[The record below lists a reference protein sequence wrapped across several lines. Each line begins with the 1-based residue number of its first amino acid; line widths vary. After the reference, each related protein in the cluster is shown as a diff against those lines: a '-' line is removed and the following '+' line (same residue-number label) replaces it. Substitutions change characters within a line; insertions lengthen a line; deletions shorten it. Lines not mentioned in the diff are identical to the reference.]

1 MTMIFSGHPVED
13 METAKRMI
21 ANYPNVDLTD
31 LIAVATD
38 RTQPRSA
45 RIAAIYTLGFTDDHG
60 ISSAALARIVGNTDE
75 PDDVRDHANEALESI
90 QSHH

>member
-21 ANYPNVDLTD
+21 ANHPNVDLPD
-31 LIAVATD
+31 LIAIASD

-60 ISSAALARIVGNTDE
+60 ISGAALAHIASNTEE
-75 PDDVRDHANEALESI
+75 PDDVRDHATEALDSI
-90 QSHH
+90 QSPH